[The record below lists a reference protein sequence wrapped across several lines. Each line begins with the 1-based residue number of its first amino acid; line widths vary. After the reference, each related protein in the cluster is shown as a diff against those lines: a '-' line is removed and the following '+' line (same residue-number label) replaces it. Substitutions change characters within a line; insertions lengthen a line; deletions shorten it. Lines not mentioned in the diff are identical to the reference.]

1 MVKNLFN
8 ILSASSFALS
18 GGIIASG
25 VYVYA
30 NREAIIDDV
39 KAQVIEA
46 ATEAI
51 TDQLPGLL
59 DGAVPGAGG
68 DLPLPGAGERG
79 ESAGGLPVPVP
90 VVPF

>member
-1 MVKNLFN
+1 MTKHIFN

-30 NREAIIDDV
+30 NREAIIDEV
-39 KAQVIEA
+39 KAQVVEY

-51 TDQLPGLL
+51 TVRLPEIL
-59 DGAVPGAGG
+59 DGSFPELPEVESGVPTGE
-68 DLPLPGAGERG
+68 LPTTLP
-79 ESAGGLPVPVP
+79 S
-90 VVPF
+90 F

>member
-1 MVKNLFN
+1 MVKHIFN
-8 ILSASSFALS
+8 ILSVSSFALS

-30 NREAIIDDV
+30 NREAIIDNV

-46 ATEAI
+46 ATGAI
-51 TDQLPGLL
+51 QDQLPSLL
-59 DGAVPGAGG
+59 DGAVPGVGG
-68 DLPLPGAGERG
+68 DLPLPGSG
-79 ESAGGLPVPVP
+79 ESASGSPLPVP